1 MSLRLLTFLPLSALF
16 PQAAAQPA
24 SAEEVRRPAAVSTM
38 DEAGLAEFS
47 AQPQKVQ
54 SLIRS
59 ALALT
64 RMNLTYLYGSND
76 PGRGGMDCSGAV
88 HHLLSSSGI
97 QDVPRQSDEMCEWI
111 AGKGRLH
118 RIKQA
123 ASLDHPELA
132 HLKPGDLVFW
142 SGTYESAR
150 RSTPVTHVMLYLGTN
165 QKSGKPVVFGASDGR
180 RYEGQRRTGVSI
192 FDLVLPGP
200 ESKASLHGYGSV
212 PGLVNAAPASLTEP
226 RPQGHPPAR
235 KDP

>member
-1 MSLRLLTFLPLSALF
+1 MSLRLLTFLHLSALF

-24 SAEEVRRPAAVSTM
+24 PAEEVRRPAAVSTM

-64 RMNLTYLYGSND
+64 RLNLTYLYGSND
-76 PGRGGMDCSGAV
+76 PGRGSMDCSGAV

-123 ASLDHPELA
+123 ASLDHPEFA

-150 RSTPVTHVMLYLGTN
+150 RRTPVTHVMIFLGTN
-165 QKSGKPVVFGASDGR
+165 QISGKPVVFGASNGR
-180 RYEGQRRTGVSI
+180 RYEGQRLTGVSI
-192 FDLVLPGP
+192 FDLILPGP

-212 PGLVNAAPASLTEP
+212 PDLVNAAPASLTEP
-226 RPQGHPPAR
+226 RPQSHPPAR